1 MKCWRELFVFTVAIL
16 VYLNSLWCGFVF
28 DDVSA
33 IKENQDLR
41 PTTNWTDVFYNDF
54 WGTPMIQERS
64 HKSYRPI
71 TVLTFRVNY
80 LLHELNPVGYHAF
93 NVILHA
99 LVAVLLF
106 RLSKERLTPTGALIT
121 SLYFAVHPIHTEA
134 VTGVVGRA
142 ELLSAA
148 ISLSILLHY
157 NFIRSSGLF
166 MYWRGI
172 LILGSLLAVG
182 TLCKE
187 QAITVVGILCAGEL
201 ILAYR
206 SCLSQLASKQP
217 LDVYVFGASITKW
230 SRRPFKASHQRS
242 NQREDS
248 PVLVINRA
256 LLLTVFRHR
265 HVYGLFA
272 LMACAVGVMFF
283 RIRIMGSQLPHFTE
297 FDNPAAHA
305 QPLVRRLTHL
315 YLVPV
320 NLWLLFCPSGLCAD
334 WTLGSLRLI
343 TGWFDPRN
351 IFTLL
356 TFCILVF
363 VSLLALYPKTETEH
377 SKTLVIVSC
386 TNSKQKALADSIAF
400 FILITFVVK
409 TIHRNFDWT
418 DEYSLFTSAL
428 KVNPTNAKMWNN
440 VVNPTNAKMWN
451 NVGHALEA
459 KEQFHQALGYFQ
471 QAVRV
476 QPNDIGAR
484 INVGR
489 TYVNLG
495 MPREAEEAYFGALEY
510 FPKPRKGET
519 YYTRVAPKDL
529 MVFINLANLYL
540 NKTPPQLDD
549 AARLLRRAISL
560 RSDFVDAYQNY
571 GSVLIKQSN
580 LEEAEDAYRTALL
593 YQQRNP
599 DLYYNLGVVLLETG
613 RSSDGVENLNKA
625 LLLKPD
631 HAPSLFALAS
641 TLTDSTD
648 ATKREE
654 GKRMLEQLA
663 SRDFET
669 SKVNFALGMIET
681 DLRNFTKA
689 AMHYEKTLQLASR
702 DFETSKV
709 NFALGMIETDLRNF
723 TKAAMHYEKTLQLDK
738 HHRSALFNL
747 ALLSR
752 NQLNDSERAVPLL
765 ERLIQ
770 IYPDHVK
777 SYMLLGD
784 IELTERKQPEVASK
798 LFRKAVQLA
807 PSNVQAKHNLCV
819 ALAEDEEL
827 EESEK
832 CLLEAIAMA
841 PAEEYLREHLAIV
854 RKRLKSD

>member
-1 MKCWRELFVFTVAIL
+1 MQSHFTSPVSKKPSKLKWMEIKNNRESSEKCLRPVIILVATCWIDSMNAEIYRPLNMKYWRELLVFAVAIL

-41 PTTNWTDVFYNDF
+41 PTTNWTDAFYNDF

-106 RLSKERLTPTGALIT
+106 RLSKERLTLTGALIT
-121 SLYFAVHPIHTEA
+121 SLYFAVHPVHTEA

-148 ISLSILLHY
+148 ISLSILLYY

-166 MYWRGI
+166 VYWRGI
-172 LILGSLLAVG
+172 PILCSLLVVG

-206 SCLSQLASKQP
+206 FCLSQLAGKQP
-217 LDVYVFGASITKW
+217 SGVHVFGASVTKW
-230 SRRPFKASHQRS
+230 SHRPFKASRQRS
-242 NQREDS
+242 NQRDDS
-248 PVLVINRA
+248 SHLVRNQA
-256 LLLTVFRHR
+256 LLLTVFRNR
-265 HVYGLFA
+265 NVYGLFA
-272 LMACAVGVMFF
+272 LVACAFGVMFF

-305 QPLVRRLTHL
+305 RPLVRRLTHL

-343 TGWFDPRN
+343 SGWSDPRN
-351 IFTLL
+351 LFTLL
-356 TFCILVF
+356 TFCNPPCS
-363 VSLLALYPKTETEH
+363 SLCWPCTRKRERNTQKHWLF
-377 SKTLVIVSC
+377 
-386 TNSKQKALADSIAF
+386 TNSKQKVLADSIAF

-409 TIHRNFDWT
+409 TVHRNFDWT

-440 VVNPTNAKMWN
+440 V
-451 NVGHALEA
+451 GHALEA
-459 KEQFHQALGYFQ
+459 NGQFHQALGYFQ

-571 GSVLIKQSN
+571 GSVLIKQGK
-580 LEEAEDAYRTALL
+580 LKEAEDTYRTALV

-613 RSSDGVENLNKA
+613 RSVDGVENLNKA

-631 HAPSLFALAS
+631 HAVCL
-641 TLTDSTD
+641 
-648 ATKREE
+648 
-654 GKRMLEQLA
+654 Q
-663 SRDFET
+663 
-669 SKVNFALGMIET
+669 
-681 DLRNFTKA
+681 NFTKRVSNNQNA
-689 AMHYEKTLQLASR
+689 TDTLQ
-702 DFETSKV
+702 
-709 NFALGMIETDLRNF
+709 
-723 TKAAMHYEKTLQLDK
+723 
-738 HHRSALFNL
+738 
-747 ALLSR
+747 
-752 NQLNDSERAVPLL
+752 
-765 ERLIQ
+765 
-770 IYPDHVK
+770 
-777 SYMLLGD
+777 
-784 IELTERKQPEVASK
+784 
-798 LFRKAVQLA
+798 
-807 PSNVQAKHNLCV
+807 
-819 ALAEDEEL
+819 
-827 EESEK
+827 
-832 CLLEAIAMA
+832 
-841 PAEEYLREHLAIV
+841 PA
-854 RKRLKSD
+854 

>member
-99 LVAVLLF
+99 LVTVLLY
-106 RLSKERLTPTGALIT
+106 RLSKERLTLTGALIT
-121 SLYFAVHPIHTEA
+121 SLYFAVHPIHSEA

-148 ISLSILLHY
+148 ISLSILLYY
-157 NFIRSSGLF
+157 NLIRSSGLF
-166 MYWRGI
+166 VYWQGI

-187 QAITVVGILCAGEL
+187 QAITVVGILCAGEI

-206 SCLSQLASKQP
+206 SCLSQLAGKQS

-230 SRRPFKASHQRS
+230 SRHPSKASHQRS

-272 LMACAVGVMFF
+272 LVACAVGVMFF

-305 QPLVRRLTHL
+305 PPLVRRLTYL

-351 IFTLL
+351 LFTLL

-377 SKTLVIVSC
+377 SKTLVIALSLMVFPFLPASNLFFPVGFVIAERVLYTPSLGFSLLFGLGYQTLRGYSATAVYRLETKETTTVEGRRPFR
-386 TNSKQKALADSIAF
+386 TNSKQKALADTIAF

-409 TIHRNFDWT
+409 TVHRNFDWT

-428 KVNPTNAKMWNN
+428 KVNPN
-440 VVNPTNAKMWN
+440 NAKMWN

-459 KEQFHQALGYFQ
+459 KEQFRQALGYFQ

-510 FPKPRKGET
+510 FPKPRKGE
-519 YYTRVAPKDL
+519 PKAH
-529 MVFINLANLYL
+529 F
-540 NKTPPQLDD
+540 TC
-549 AARLLRRAISL
+549 
-560 RSDFVDAYQNY
+560 
-571 GSVLIKQSN
+571 LIERFYN
-580 LEEAEDAYRTALL
+580 EA
-593 YQQRNP
+593 
-599 DLYYNLGVVLLETG
+599 
-613 RSSDGVENLNKA
+613 
-625 LLLKPD
+625 
-631 HAPSLFALAS
+631 
-641 TLTDSTD
+641 
-648 ATKREE
+648 
-654 GKRMLEQLA
+654 
-663 SRDFET
+663 
-669 SKVNFALGMIET
+669 
-681 DLRNFTKA
+681 
-689 AMHYEKTLQLASR
+689 
-702 DFETSKV
+702 
-709 NFALGMIETDLRNF
+709 
-723 TKAAMHYEKTLQLDK
+723 
-738 HHRSALFNL
+738 
-747 ALLSR
+747 
-752 NQLNDSERAVPLL
+752 SEL
-765 ERLIQ
+765 
-770 IYPDHVK
+770 
-777 SYMLLGD
+777 
-784 IELTERKQPEVASK
+784 
-798 LFRKAVQLA
+798 
-807 PSNVQAKHNLCV
+807 
-819 ALAEDEEL
+819 
-827 EESEK
+827 
-832 CLLEAIAMA
+832 
-841 PAEEYLREHLAIV
+841 
-854 RKRLKSD
+854 

>member
-1 MKCWRELFVFTVAIL
+1 MNCWRELLVFTVAIL

-41 PTTNWTDVFYNDF
+41 PTANWTDVFQNDF

-80 LLHELNPVGYHAF
+80 LLHELNPVGYHVL

-106 RLSKERLTPTGALIT
+106 RLSKERLTLTGAFIT

-142 ELLSAA
+142 ELLSAT
-148 ISLSILLHY
+148 ISLSILLYY

-166 MYWRGI
+166 VSRGPTY
-172 LILGSLLAVG
+172 LFFEQNSDACVQLAGCTYFGFTPGSGHSVQG
-182 TLCKE
+182 TSYHGGGYIMCRR
-187 QAITVVGILCAGEL
+187 
-201 ILAYR
+201 AYYR
-206 SCLSQLASKQP
+206 LPSRFSTTDWYSTISKSCLSQLAGKQP
-217 LDVYVFGASITKW
+217 LCVHLFGTSLTKW
-230 SRRPFKASHQRS
+230 SRHPSKASRQRS

-248 PVLVINRA
+248 PILVINRA
-256 LLLTVFRHR
+256 LLLTVFQSR

-272 LMACAVGVMFF
+272 LVVCAVGVMFF
-283 RIRIMGSQLPHFTE
+283 RIRIMGSQLPNFT
-297 FDNPAAHA
+297 D
-305 QPLVRRLTHL
+305 
-315 YLVPV
+315 
-320 NLWLLFCPSGLCAD
+320 
-334 WTLGSLRLI
+334 
-343 TGWFDPRN
+343 
-351 IFTLL
+351 
-356 TFCILVF
+356 
-363 VSLLALYPKTETEH
+363 
-377 SKTLVIVSC
+377 

-400 FILITFVVK
+400 FILTTFAMK
-409 TIHRNFDWT
+409 TVHRNFDWT

-440 VVNPTNAKMWN
+440 V
-451 NVGHALEA
+451 GHALEA
-459 KEQFHQALGYFQ
+459 KGQFHQALGYFQ

-571 GSVLIKQSN
+571 GSVLIKQGK
-580 LEEAEDAYRTALL
+580 LEEAEDAYRTAIV
-593 YQQRNP
+593 YQRRNP

-613 RSSDGVENLNKA
+613 RSADGVENLNKA

-648 ATKREE
+648 AAKREE
-654 GKRMLEQLA
+654 GRRMLEQLA
-663 SRDFET
+663 SRDYET

-681 DLRNFTKA
+681 DLRNFK
-689 AMHYEKTLQLASR
+689 
-702 DFETSKV
+702 
-709 NFALGMIETDLRNF
+709 
-723 TKAAMHYEKTLQLDK
+723 KAAMHYEKTLQLDK
-738 HHRSALFNL
+738 EHRSALFNL

-798 LFRKAVQLA
+798 LFRRAVQLA
-807 PSNVQAKHNLCV
+807 PANVQAKHNLCV
-819 ALAEDEEL
+819 ALAEDDEL

-832 CLLEAIAMA
+832 CLLEAVAMA
-841 PAEEYLREHLAIV
+841 PADEYLREHLAIV
-854 RKRLKSD
+854 RRRLKSD